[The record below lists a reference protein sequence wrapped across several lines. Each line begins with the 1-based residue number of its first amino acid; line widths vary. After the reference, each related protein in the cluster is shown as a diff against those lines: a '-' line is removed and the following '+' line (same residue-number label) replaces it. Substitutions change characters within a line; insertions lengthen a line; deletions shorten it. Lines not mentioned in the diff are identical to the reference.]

1 MALDHARPGETIHLQ
16 PLGDRLAEAKSR
28 ALLKT
33 HALELIHLV
42 LQAGEQRP
50 PHHVYGELVLHCLE
64 GEVRLQIDAGERL
77 LGPGQL
83 VLLAARAPFALHA
96 LKPSSLLMT
105 VQLPADQPGSGSST
119 QG

>member
-1 MALDHARPGETIHLQ
+1 MALEHAGFGDTIHLP
-16 PLGDRLAEAKSR
+16 PLGGRIAEAKSR

-42 LQAGEQRP
+42 LQAGERRP
-50 PHHVYGELVLHCLE
+50 PHQVYGELVLHCLE

-77 LGPGQL
+77 LGAGQL
-83 VLLAARAPFALHA
+83 VLLAAKAPFALQA

-119 QG
+119 L